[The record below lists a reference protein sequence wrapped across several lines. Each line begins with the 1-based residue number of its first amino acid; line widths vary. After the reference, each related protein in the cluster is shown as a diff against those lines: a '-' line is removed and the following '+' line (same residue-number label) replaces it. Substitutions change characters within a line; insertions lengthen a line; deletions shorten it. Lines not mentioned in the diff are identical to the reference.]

1 VIEPAYVS
9 VTDHSDGRNF
19 MRTRLKV
26 IPAPEPGTRATIVS
40 PSAPIIKGPGTD
52 DYICGNCEKI
62 LIAGFPAGKTFKST
76 VLKCPACGAF
86 NETP

>member
-1 VIEPAYVS
+1 MF
-9 VTDHSDGRNF
+9 GRES

-26 IPAPEPGTRATIVS
+26 IPTPEPGTRATIVS
-40 PSAPIIKGPGTD
+40 PSAPLIKGPGTD

-62 LIAGFPAGKTFKST
+62 LIAGLPAGKSFKST
-76 VLKCPACGAF
+76 VLKCPVCGAF